1 MKKVVKKQLK
11 EDEFL
16 TTVNKIIRFA
26 SKRKKELLA
35 GLGAVVVIILIILG
49 IRLIKT
55 QQVKKESALL
65 TDIFQLS
72 TEILDNPEKLT
83 ELEELAGNGKFARVA
98 TIRLA
103 SYWYEKENFV
113 KAEELLSKFPSS
125 KKDLFYYQARDLQ
138 AQVLRKQNKLD
149 EALAIYT
156 AIMENPENYSL
167 DVVYSHMAEL
177 YEEKG
182 DSAKA
187 LEFYKKLQ
195 EEFAQSYYAYDAA
208 SKIRELEEK
217 K

>member
-11 EDEFL
+11 EDEFVS
-16 TTVNKIIRFA
+16 TVNKIIDFA
-26 SKRKKELLA
+26 TKRKKELLA
-35 GLGAVVVIILIILG
+35 GAAAVVVIILIILG

-55 QQVKKESALL
+55 QQLKKESALL
-65 TDIFQLS
+65 TEVFQLS
-72 TEILDNPEKLT
+72 TEVLDNPEKLT
-83 ELEELAGNGKFARVA
+83 ELEALAGNGKFARVA
-98 TIRLA
+98 TIQLA
-103 SYWYEKENFV
+103 SYWFEKEDFV

-125 KKDLFYYQARDLQ
+125 NKDLFYFQ
-138 AQVLRKQNKLD
+138 AQDLLAQILRKQNKSD
-149 EALAIYT
+149 EAIAIYEM
-156 AIMENPENYSL
+156 IMENPEKYSL
-167 DVVYSHMAEL
+167 DVVYSHVAEL

-182 DSAKA
+182 DTAKA